1 MPDRWIS
8 GAVQHVIGIRD
19 SRVIAAVNN
28 DENAAI
34 FSQADV
40 GVVAD
45 LYEFLPVLIERL
57 KARGARPSWLAVPG
71 ATGPEPLRNDRNE
84 EKT

>member
-1 MPDRWIS
+1 
-8 GAVQHVIGIRD
+8 
-19 SRVIAAVNN
+19 VNN

-34 FSQADV
+34 FGQSDF

-57 KARGARPSWLAVPG
+57 KARDIQPA
-71 ATGPEPLRNDRNE
+71 
-84 EKT
+84 

>member
-1 MPDRWIS
+1 MLGVS
-8 GAVQHVIGIRD
+8 GAIQHIVGIRD

-34 FSQADV
+34 FTQADY

-45 LYEFLPVLIERL
+45 LYEFLPVLMERL
-57 KARGARPSWLAVPG
+57 KARGIRPVWTA
-71 ATGPEPLRNDRNE
+71 
-84 EKT
+84 